1 MSVIE
6 KLKAESMKLRKDRDP
21 IAPKLVFALSEI
33 DKVGKNAGNRQ
44 TTDDEAIKVI
54 QKIISTI
61 DQTVELLSPN
71 SPVVYDLHRE
81 KGILESVLPQMAT
94 ADDIR
99 LQLAFFFQGTEVRN
113 KGEIMKWAKSH
124 WGSLADMK
132 QVGSIASELF
142 GV

>member
-1 MSVIE
+1 MSIIE

-21 IAPKLVFALSEI
+21 LAPKLVFALSEI

-81 KGILESVLPQMAT
+81 KGILESVLPQMASVEQ
-94 ADDIR
+94 IR
-99 LQLAFFFQGTEVRN
+99 EAMQTTFDAQTPPS
-113 KGEIMKWAKSH
+113 KGDVMKWAKTR
-124 WGSLADMK
+124 WGALANMT
-132 QVGSIASELF
+132 QVSVIASELYWD
-142 GV
+142 